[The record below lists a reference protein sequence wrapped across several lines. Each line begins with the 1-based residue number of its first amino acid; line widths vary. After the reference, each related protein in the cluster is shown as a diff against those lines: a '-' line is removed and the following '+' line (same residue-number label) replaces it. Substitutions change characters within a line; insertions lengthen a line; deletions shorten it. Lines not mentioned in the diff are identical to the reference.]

1 MLSHVK
7 WNKLPV
13 RKENVLK
20 CYTNQKSFIF
30 PHFFSKKNFEILAV
44 KTSQCS
50 SLDKQHYLLWSAWDF
65 YLACGKKNPTS
76 LRITY

>member
-13 RKENVLK
+13 REENALK

-30 PHFFSKKNFEILAV
+30 PKKNFEILAV
-44 KTSQCS
+44 KTSSQC
-50 SLDKQHYLLWSAWDF
+50 LHLNKQHYLLWSAWDF
-65 YLACGKKNPTS
+65 YLACLKKKTA
-76 LRITY
+76 LE